1 MQSLFDELQKLTA
14 GQISLT
20 LGLLLVAMLLVQGLT
35 EIIRG
40 WLRLLGERRQQR
52 IALEK
57 LRLQVRETRLRCEEV
72 EQGKLRWN
80 GYRKFSVV
88 KKARECEDVCAFYL
102 KPHDGKPLSP
112 FKPGRSSR
120 LSPSTGSACGN

>member
-40 WLRLLGERRQQR
+40 
-52 IALEK
+52 
-57 LRLQVRETRLRCEEV
+57 
-72 EQGKLRWN
+72 
-80 GYRKFSVV
+80 
-88 KKARECEDVCAFYL
+88 CAFAPRCAHVMPVCRENVPAL
-102 KPHDGKPLSP
+102 AGVQGPHKA
-112 FKPGRSSR
+112 
-120 LSPSTGSACGN
+120 ACFLHHSLIGENADAA

>member
-52 IALEK
+52 VAL
-57 LRLQVRETRLRCEEV
+57 V
-72 EQGKLRWN
+72 
-80 GYRKFSVV
+80 
-88 KKARECEDVCAFYL
+88 
-102 KPHDGKPLSP
+102 
-112 FKPGRSSR
+112 
-120 LSPSTGSACGN
+120 

>member
-35 EIIRG
+35 EIIRA

-52 IALEK
+52 TTLEK
-57 LRLQVRETRLRCEEV
+57 LRLQVRETRLR
-72 EQGKLRWN
+72 
-80 GYRKFSVV
+80 
-88 KKARECEDVCAFYL
+88 
-102 KPHDGKPLSP
+102 
-112 FKPGRSSR
+112 
-120 LSPSTGSACGN
+120 